1 MESQLGVAL
10 SEIKLKLCDAVLLV
24 MIVEMMAMVMILM
37 MMTNKL
43 HLHFGEE
50 GKR

>member
-24 MIVEMMAMVMILM
+24 MIVEMMAMFMILIM
-37 MMTNKL
+37 MINML
-43 HLHFGEE
+43 HLQFGEE

>member
-1 MESQLGVAL
+1 M

-24 MIVEMMAMVMILM
+24 MIVEMMMMFMILM
-37 MMTNKL
+37 ILTNKL
-43 HLHFGEE
+43 HLHFREE